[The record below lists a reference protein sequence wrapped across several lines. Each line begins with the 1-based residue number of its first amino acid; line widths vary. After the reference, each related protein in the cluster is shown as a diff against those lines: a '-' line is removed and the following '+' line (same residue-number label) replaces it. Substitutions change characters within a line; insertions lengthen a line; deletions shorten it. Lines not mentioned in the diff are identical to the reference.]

1 VRQTAE
7 GERPVAVSTL
17 GHRSSTLG
25 QEVAVDDRGAC
36 GMVGW
41 AGGGQSV
48 SIIDEL
54 IEEDAAA
61 KGMLAPSI
69 VAESSSSQWQHR

>member
-1 VRQTAE
+1 VRQTTE

-36 GMVGW
+36 GTVGW
-41 AGGGQSV
+41 VGGGQSV
-48 SIIDEL
+48 SIIDEP
-54 IEEDAAA
+54 IKEEAAA

-69 VAESSSSQWQHR
+69 VAKSSSSQRQHR